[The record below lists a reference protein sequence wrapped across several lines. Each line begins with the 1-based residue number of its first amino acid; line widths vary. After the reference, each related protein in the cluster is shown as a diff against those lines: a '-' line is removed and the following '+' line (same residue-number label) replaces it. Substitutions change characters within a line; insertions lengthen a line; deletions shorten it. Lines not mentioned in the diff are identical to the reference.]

1 MHPIPDFSDYELD
14 MVHEAISA
22 YVDQLH
28 EHVSDGMMQESI
40 LLAERIN
47 ELTGMVSSSSG

>member
-1 MHPIPDFSDYELD
+1 MNSIPDPSDYELD

-28 EHVSDGMMQESI
+28 EHVAGGMMEESI

-47 ELTGMVSSSSG
+47 ELTGMVQ

>member
-1 MHPIPDFSDYELD
+1 MQTIYDNSDYELD

-28 EHVSDGMMQESI
+28 EHVSGGMMEESF

-47 ELTGMVSSSSG
+47 ELTGMVQ

>member
-1 MHPIPDFSDYELD
+1 MKTIYDKTDYELD

-28 EHVSDGMMQESI
+28 EHVTDGMMEESI

-47 ELTGMVSSSSG
+47 ELTGMVQ